1 MAQGK
6 QGRPTKFGDDMLE
19 KAYDYLENHI
29 AYGDPVPNIAGLAD
43 ELGICEKTCYNWAEK
58 HPSFLQSLD
67 RLKTKQ
73 HRKLLSGGLLN
84 ELNATIVK
92 LGLTN
97 NHGYADKIQS
107 DHTSNGQT
115 VEAISWSVVRPDE
128 TELQSS

>member
-1 MAQGK
+1 MAQSKG
-6 QGRPTKFGDDMLE
+6 GRPTKFGDDMLE
-19 KAYDYLENHI
+19 KAYDYLENHVT
-29 AYGDPVPNIAGLAD
+29 YGDPVPNIAGLAD

-97 NHGYADKIQS
+97 NHGYRERTEVDNKSTDGSMTPIQTIERIIVQAE
-107 DHTSNGQT
+107 H
-115 VEAISWSVVRPDE
+115 
-128 TELQSS
+128 